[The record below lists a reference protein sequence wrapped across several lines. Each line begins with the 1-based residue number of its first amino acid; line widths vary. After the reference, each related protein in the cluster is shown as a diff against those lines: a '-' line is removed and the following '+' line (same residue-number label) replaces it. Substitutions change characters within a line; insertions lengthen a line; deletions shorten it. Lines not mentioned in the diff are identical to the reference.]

1 MTQNNGMGD
10 PIYDEPEKTRLYVP
24 PPEEETKTI
33 RNGMGNPIYDRPEK
47 TTMRIP
53 PPEEETNKK
62 IGMGNPI
69 YDKKSVKDVDG
80 GVERKKETCETKQAK
95 ANKCKLDKI
104 R

>member
-1 MTQNNGMGD
+1 M
-10 PIYDEPEKTRLYVP
+10 
-24 PPEEETKTI
+24 TI
-33 RNGMGNPIYDRPEK
+33 RNGMGNPIYDKPEE

-53 PPEEETNKK
+53 PPEEETNEK

-69 YDKKSVKDVDG
+69 YDKKSVKD
-80 GVERKKETCETKQAK
+80 VERKKETCETKQAK